1 MSTHIIR
8 FKAICM
14 MAVSAILTASVV
26 LSVMLAAGCGGNGN
40 DGGGTPGASGK
51 ASETRQPLD
60 NSSNPA
66 SETAAAD
73 DVAAADGAAATESAP
88 KADNAAA
95 TDGAATA
102 DNAAATDNTITS
114 GGIATADSAAE
125 AIASAIADAR
135 LLAASYDYDRAIAKL
150 ESIKTN
156 AAASGE
162 AAVSGEAEKPLT
174 ETIDEIIAEIAA
186 AKATLEEAD
195 VTAIP
200 HIFFHSLIVD
210 PSLAFHNDKAR
221 AEDYNISMTTVDEFN
236 LIIQQMY
243 DRGYVLVSL
252 HQMAQYTEGA
262 DGSGRMTAGKIM
274 LPPGKKPIVLS
285 IDDMSYYAYMMTDGF
300 ATKLVIGPDGNLT
313 NEMEKNDGTT
323 VYGSYDVVP
332 LLNDF
337 IKKHPDFSYQ
347 GAKGAIALTGYD
359 GVFGYRTDQDYYLKE
374 HLLYEQAEWLK
385 KHPDFDYEKDLAD
398 AKVIAQALRDD
409 GWELASHSWGHRDM
423 QKNSMEKFVT
433 DMEKWIDRVE
443 SIIGDTDILI
453 YPFGS
458 DVETETGSAYT
469 MDNEKYAWLHD
480 HGFHYFCTVN
490 STQPSVQIGD
500 QYLRQGRINA
510 DGYMMYH
517 FPEKLMPYFDVD
529 SVFDS
534 KRPLPVLEY

>member
-60 NSSNPA
+60 NSSNPT

-73 DVAAADGAAATESAP
+73 DAAATDGAAT
-88 KADNAAA
+88 ADNAAA

-125 AIASAIADAR
+125 AIASAIADAK

-150 ESIKTN
+150 ESIKANTN
-156 AAASGE
+156 
-162 AAVSGEAEKPLT
+162 AVSGGS
-174 ETIDEIIAEIAA
+174 ETILAEAIAEITAI
-186 AKATLEEAD
+186 KATLEEAD
-195 VTAIP
+195 VTAVP

>member
-60 NSSNPA
+60 NSSNPT

-73 DVAAADGAAATESAP
+73 DAAATDG
-88 KADNAAA
+88 ADTADGAAA

-114 GGIATADSAAE
+114 GGIATADGAAE
-125 AIASAIADAR
+125 DIASAIADAR

-262 DGSGRMTAGKIM
+262 DGSGRIMRWRKMTA
-274 LPPGKKPIVLS
+274 PP
-285 IDDMSYYAYMMTDGF
+285 YTAAMTW
-300 ATKLVIGPDGNLT
+300 
-313 NEMEKNDGTT
+313 
-323 VYGSYDVVP
+323 SR
-332 LLNDF
+332 
-337 IKKHPDFSYQ
+337 FSM
-347 GAKGAIALTGYD
+347 I
-359 GVFGYRTDQDYYLKE
+359 
-374 HLLYEQAEWLK
+374 
-385 KHPDFDYEKDLAD
+385 
-398 AKVIAQALRDD
+398 
-409 GWELASHSWGHRDM
+409 S
-423 QKNSMEKFVT
+423 
-433 DMEKWIDRVE
+433 
-443 SIIGDTDILI
+443 
-453 YPFGS
+453 
-458 DVETETGSAYT
+458 
-469 MDNEKYAWLHD
+469 
-480 HGFHYFCTVN
+480 
-490 STQPSVQIGD
+490 
-500 QYLRQGRINA
+500 
-510 DGYMMYH
+510 
-517 FPEKLMPYFDVD
+517 
-529 SVFDS
+529 
-534 KRPLPVLEY
+534 